1 MAGYQIPKRETKRPK
16 PVKCVK
22 FEFFFNRDNPCKKK
36 KKRKS
41 KCHRGESK
49 PRLLNEK
56 RPDYTE
62 MEPAHTKRKKEKK
75 RRENF

>member
-1 MAGYQIPKRETKRPK
+1 MKRLDTKQIPEREKKRPK
-16 PVKCVK
+16 PVKSVN
-22 FEFFFNRDNPCKKK
+22 FELIFFINRDKPF

-49 PRLLNEK
+49 PWLLNEK

-62 MEPAHTKRKKEKK
+62 MEPAHT
-75 RRENF
+75 